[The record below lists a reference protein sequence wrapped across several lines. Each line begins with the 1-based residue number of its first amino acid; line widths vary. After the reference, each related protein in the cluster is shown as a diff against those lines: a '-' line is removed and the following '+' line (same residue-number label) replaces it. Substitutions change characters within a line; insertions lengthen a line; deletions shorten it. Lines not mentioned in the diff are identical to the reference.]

1 MKSEYHYQA
10 VSFKLYKAYTALQQ
24 KEVTFMKFFFLA
36 AFITVSVIH
45 LYASLKCNEK
55 LRARTKVF
63 ILLFL
68 LGWYCF
74 SAAKVSKIVVSAI
87 LFSWLGDML
96 LIPDGTAWFS
106 AGGAAFGLSHIFF
119 IIAYNINTN
128 LSVVPLWVIIFA
140 AAVYFTASVF
150 VFKSLKPHLPNFL
163 FCPMFIY
170 LLVNGAMNCFAL
182 YQLISCPCA
191 AAAIT
196 FIGATQFF
204 ISDSILFYVS
214 FNKKAKL
221 KTHFTVMLTYIIAE
235 FLIVL
240 GLKMFGM

>member
-1 MKSEYHYQA
+1 
-10 VSFKLYKAYTALQQ
+10 
-24 KEVTFMKFFFLA
+24 MKFFFLA

-45 LYASLKCNEK
+45 LYASLKRNEK

-74 SAAKVSKIVVSAI
+74 STAKVSRIVVLAI

-96 LIPDGTAWFS
+96 LIPDGNAWFS
-106 AGGAAFGLSHIFF
+106 AGGIAFGLSHVFF
-119 IIAYNINTN
+119 IIAYNINTD
-128 LSVVPLWVIIFA
+128 LSAVPLWVIILA
-140 AAVYFTASVF
+140 AAIYFAASVF
-150 VFKSLKPHLPNFL
+150 VFRSLRPHLPKFL

-170 LLVNGAMNCFAL
+170 LLVNSAMNCFAL
-182 YQLISCPCA
+182 YQLVSRPCA

-204 ISDSILFYVS
+204 VSDATLFYIS
-214 FNKKAKL
+214 FNKNAKL
-221 KTHFTVMLTYIIAE
+221 KTHFSVMLTYIIAE
-235 FLIVL
+235 FLIVFGLEML
-240 GLKMFGM
+240 GM